1 LPGLTP
7 QVGSTRL
14 AALDNAKLGQAR
26 VSVQSITFAKILSK
40 RMDARVKP
48 AHDELRVFAF
58 TIGRRAFITLLGGA
72 AAACVSWPLAARAQQ
87 PAMPVIGVLY
97 GVSAAEWAR
106 PMAGFHRGLGEMGF
120 VEGRNVAIEYRWA
133 EGRFDR
139 MPAMAGDLIGR
150 KVAVILVGGN
160 LPGVRNVMAAT
171 QTIPIVFTTNADPV
185 AAGVVTSL
193 GRPGG
198 NVTGVTGLGGELGP
212 KRLELLHEMLPT
224 ATKFA
229 MLVNPSNPVT
239 TQDAIQGAQAGA
251 RRLGLEIV
259 VVNAGTE
266 HEIET
271 AFATAVQQRVAG
283 LLGTADAYFESRR
296 DQIAALGL
304 RHALP
309 TISSSRAS
317 VAAGTLMSYGASN
330 ADFYRQAGVYVGR
343 ILKGEKPANLP
354 VVQPTKFELVINLK
368 TAKALGLDVPLHL
381 QQRADEVIE

>member
-1 LPGLTP
+1 
-7 QVGSTRL
+7 
-14 AALDNAKLGQAR
+14 
-26 VSVQSITFAKILSK
+26 
-40 RMDARVKP
+40 
-48 AHDELRVFAF
+48 
-58 TIGRRAFITLLGGA
+58 
-72 AAACVSWPLAARAQQ
+72 
-87 PAMPVIGVLY
+87 
-97 GVSAAEWAR
+97 
-106 PMAGFHRGLGEMGF
+106 MAGFHRGLGEMGF

-150 KVAVILVGGN
+150 KVAVILVGGH
-160 LPGVRNVMAAT
+160 LAGVRNVMAAT
-171 QTIPIVFTTNADPV
+171 QTIPIVFTTNSDPV

-193 GRPGG
+193 SRPGG

-224 ATKFA
+224 ATKLA
-229 MLVNPSNPVT
+229 LLVNPSNPVT
-239 TQDAIQGAQAGA
+239 TQDAIQAAQTGA

-259 VVNAGTE
+259 VVNAQTE
-266 HEIET
+266 HEIDT
-271 AFATAVQQRVAG
+271 AFAAAVQQRVAG

-309 TISSSRAS
+309 TISYSRAS
-317 VAAGTLMSYGASN
+317 VAAGTLMSYGAST

-368 TAKALGLDVPLHL
+368 TAKALGLTVPPTLL
-381 QQRADEVIE
+381 ATADEVIE